1 MKVSSVQMFKNASS
15 QLTEKSS
22 QIAHIQAKI
31 GKGDQ
36 LLAPSER
43 PERAALIQRLESSQS
58 QLKSF
63 QSNLSALDA
72 RLSIEETVLTSANDL
87 VSRMRELS
95 VASASD
101 TYSAADR
108 RTIAIEVRGLKNELL
123 ALANSQD
130 ASGNYLF
137 AGAKVTT
144 RPFEVNTSGVV
155 EYNGD
160 SAQVQISSGSGSS
173 IRMNRPGLEVFQ
185 TIVDNG
191 DEFGFFDVVDEFIY
205 ALEDKQINRS
215 MSSIYNNKDTS
226 INGGSAFNLNIRV
239 ETEPPTTHTINVTT
253 DTPDGVADAIEQS
266 GLDFTAAL
274 VSQGEGKGVKILVE
288 DTTLAQPKFSVETD
302 AALGFKLIDP
312 LQASLSRVSTITENS
327 SDTLVSIGVTRSL
340 VSSQREANDET
351 QLTIAKLLSQEKDLD
366 YATAVADLS
375 AEIVALEALQSS
387 FAKISQLTLFDY
399 VR

>member
-22 QIAHIQAKI
+22 QIAQIQAKI

-43 PERAALIQRLESSQS
+43 PERAALIQRLESSES
-58 QLKSF
+58 RLKSF

-95 VASASD
+95 VASASG

-123 ALANSQD
+123 AIANSQD

-144 RPFEVNTSGVV
+144 KPFEVNTSGVV
-155 EYNGD
+155 EYKGD
-160 SAQVQISSGSGSS
+160 AALVQISSGSGSA

-191 DEFGFFDVVDEFIY
+191 AEFGFFDVVDEFVY
-205 ALEDKQINRS
+205 ALEGQQMNRS
-215 MSSIYNNKDTS
+215 MSSIYNDKDTA
-226 INGGSAFNLNIRV
+226 INAGSAFDLRVRV
-239 ETEPPTTHTINVTT
+239 ESDPPTTHTINVTT
-253 DTPDGVADAIEQS
+253 DTPEGVVDALQNS
-266 GLDFTAAL
+266 GLGFNATL
-274 VSQGEGKGVKILVE
+274 VSQGEGKGIKILIENSDVG
-288 DTTLAQPKFSVETD
+288 QPKFSVETD
-302 AALGFKLIDP
+302 ATLGFEVIDP
-312 LQASLSRVSTITENS
+312 LQASLARVSEITDNS

-340 VSSQREANDET
+340 ISSQREANDET

-399 VR
+399 IR

>member
-1 MKVSSVQMFKNASS
+1 VKISSVQMFKNASS

-22 QIAHIQAKI
+22 QIAQIQAKI

-63 QSNLSALDA
+63 QGNLSALDA

-123 ALANSQD
+123 AIANSQD

-185 TIVDNG
+185 TIADNG

-226 INGGSAFNLNIRV
+226 INGGSAFNLNIQV
-239 ETEPPTTHTINVTT
+239 ESEPPTTHTINVTT
-253 DTPDGVADAIEQS
+253 DTPEGVADAIEQS
-266 GLDFTAAL
+266 GLDFTATL
-274 VSQGEGKGVKILVE
+274 VYQGEGKGVKILIE
-288 DTTLAQPKFSVETD
+288 DSTLAQPKFSIETD

-340 VSSQREANDET
+340 VSSQREANEET

>member
-22 QIAHIQAKI
+22 QIAQIQAKI

-63 QSNLSALDA
+63 QGNLSALDA

-123 ALANSQD
+123 AIANSQD

-185 TIVDNG
+185 TIADNG

-226 INGGSAFNLNIRV
+226 INGGSAFNLNIQV
-239 ETEPPTTHTINVTT
+239 ESEPPTTHTINVTT
-253 DTPDGVADAIEQS
+253 DTPEGVADAIEQS
-266 GLDFTAAL
+266 GLDFTATL
-274 VSQGEGKGVKILVE
+274 VYQGEGKGVKILIE
-288 DTTLAQPKFSVETD
+288 DSTLAQPKFSIETD

-340 VSSQREANDET
+340 VSSQREANEET